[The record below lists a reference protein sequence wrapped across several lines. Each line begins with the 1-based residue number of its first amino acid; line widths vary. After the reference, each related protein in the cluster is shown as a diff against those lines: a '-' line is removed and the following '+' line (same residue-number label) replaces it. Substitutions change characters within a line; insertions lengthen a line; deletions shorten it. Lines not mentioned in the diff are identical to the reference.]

1 MTVQEEEHPNAFPG
15 GGSLRDFMHS
25 ERFKPFLLSARTAF
39 YRFAGRH
46 YHWSFREDVEDA
58 WQAAVVDVFLDK
70 PDNFK
75 NPSEMAGAPEQFEA
89 VLTRYLGKAAI
100 NKLSTRLASLGK
112 SAQRFQSLDGM
123 VADGVDFDKLL
134 YEGGHTAP
142 GAEADAEATGM
153 KRLLDACLAKLSALA
168 RETFK
173 LALQGYTDTEIQ
185 ALTRTGSA
193 NAIRRRVS
201 ETKSTVV
208 ECVRR
213 KSGGKHD

>member
-1 MTVQEEEHPNAFPG
+1 
-15 GGSLRDFMHS
+15 
-25 ERFKPFLLSARTAF
+25 
-39 YRFAGRH
+39 
-46 YHWSFREDVEDA
+46 
-58 WQAAVVDVFLDK
+58 
-70 PDNFK
+70 
-75 NPSEMAGAPEQFEA
+75 
-89 VLTRYLGKAAI
+89 
-100 NKLSTRLASLGK
+100 
-112 SAQRFQSLDGM
+112 
-123 VADGVDFDKLL
+123 
-134 YEGGHTAP
+134 
-142 GAEADAEATGM
+142 M